1 MNTNTPGH
9 DCRCSSL
16 RKSAVGFGAPLST
29 DHPQASCLACTGS
42 AERVGSGSLGREVH
56 EKVGSSGRRLADSGF
71 FMPSRRRR
79 TGQLRGQFSFR
90 ARLARVQGGCGSAKP
105 PWLRR
110 PCEVVP
116 NPSLEARPNG
126 RPPGPVWRYAYIF
139 ASPGLAS
146 CRWSRLSSNVRH
158 QRNHRLVCQQE
169 VRLSA

>member
-1 MNTNTPGH
+1 MNTKTPGQ

-42 AERVGSGSLGREVH
+42 AERVGTGPLGREVH
-56 EKVGSSGRRLADSGF
+56 EKVGSSGRRSADSGF

-79 TGQLRGQFSFR
+79 TGQLRGQFSLP
-90 ARLARVQGGCGSAKP
+90 ARLARVQGGGGSSKP
-105 PWLRR
+105 PWLCR

-126 RPPGPVWRYAYIF
+126 RPPGPGRRYAVHF
-139 ASPGLAS
+139 RQPGPGVLP
-146 CRWSRLSSNVRH
+146 
-158 QRNHRLVCQQE
+158 LVPPQLE
-169 VRLSA
+169 R